1 MDRRWYHYLL
11 SAFKTFLSDGWSV
24 FWWKTREFI
33 KYRMECNT
41 WPQLKKSRE
50 EETLE
55 TSLNGIE
62 ASEDSIEQYYKMSF
76 RFFITQYYG
85 GKLCFPV
92 FEAPIVSIIVL
103 ANNKAEFTYKCL
115 ESICANTE
123 IPYEVILVDNG
134 STDETDILCERLKNV
149 KTIINKENVGFIRGC
164 NQAAK
169 QAQGKY
175 LMFLN
180 NDAIVTPQWLS
191 NMVKTIERSSLHGA
205 VGCKLVNL
213 SGKLQEAGSIIWS
226 DGTAMGYGRGDYA
239 FNPEYSYQREVDY
252 CSGACL
258 LVRLDVFRRLG
269 EFDERYAPA
278 YYEDSDL
285 CMGIHR
291 LGYKV
296 VFDPGV
302 MVFHHEFT
310 SIGSFEDARLL
321 MESNRKRFV
330 KKWGTQLK
338 EKMARCPSNILDA
351 RDLRKG
357 DKILLLDDRIPA
369 PNQGSGY
376 PRAHSLVRCLNDLGY
391 RVTFFPVADTTPWQ
405 PYTHELQNQG
415 VEIFYGNRI
424 NILEF
429 ARKRFGF
436 YGIIIISRYNNVR
449 KNINTIKE
457 CFKDAAVIYDS
468 EALFSTREIIKA
480 EIRGNRSE
488 MERNEGMLAEELNLM
503 KEADLVI
510 TVSENEKTII
520 KNAGV
525 KHVEVWGHSLNPKE
539 ISNKF
544 SERKD
549 ILFVGGF
556 LASQSP
562 NEDAILHFA
571 KHIFPSVQKALGCK
585 LFIVGINPPE
595 SVKELSSFSIEV
607 TGYVEDLTEYYER
620 CRIFVVPHRFCSGI
634 PCKLQEAMNYGIPSV
649 VSSLIASQ
657 LNLENRKETLIAETS
672 EKFIE
677 YCIELYRS
685 EKLWYE
691 IQANAL
697 NLVRETCNPEVL
709 KIKLDE
715 IVKKAKSLRK

>member
-1 MDRRWYHYLL
+1 
-11 SAFKTFLSDGWSV
+11 
-24 FWWKTREFI
+24 
-33 KYRMECNT
+33 
-41 WPQLKKSRE
+41 
-50 EETLE
+50 
-55 TSLNGIE
+55 
-62 ASEDSIEQYYKMSF
+62 
-76 RFFITQYYG
+76 
-85 GKLCFPV
+85 
-92 FEAPIVSIIVL
+92 
-103 ANNKAEFTYKCL
+103 
-115 ESICANTE
+115 
-123 IPYEVILVDNG
+123 
-134 STDETDILCERLKNV
+134 
-149 KTIINKENVGFIRGC
+149 
-164 NQAAK
+164 
-169 QAQGKY
+169 
-175 LMFLN
+175 
-180 NDAIVTPQWLS
+180 
-191 NMVKTIERSSLHGA
+191 
-205 VGCKLVNL
+205 
-213 SGKLQEAGSIIWS
+213 
-226 DGTAMGYGRGDYA
+226 
-239 FNPEYSYQREVDY
+239 
-252 CSGACL
+252 
-258 LVRLDVFRRLG
+258 
-269 EFDERYAPA
+269 
-278 YYEDSDL
+278 
-285 CMGIHR
+285 MGIHR